1 MLFDACVLYPA
12 PLRDLLLELAAAH
25 LFRAK
30 WTSRIHDEWI
40 ENLLQNRPDL
50 QRTQLDRTREL
61 MNIAVEDCLVD
72 GYDDLI
78 SALKLPDADDNNVL
92 AAAIRGNCDA
102 ILTFNLADFPNEV
115 LAQYD
120 IEAQH
125 PDEFIQSQF
134 DLNPAKLLVSV
145 KKVRGRLKN
154 PPKTAEEYL
163 NALLSQGL
171 PKTVD
176 LLNEYVG
183 VL

>member
-1 MLFDACVLYPA
+1 M
-12 PLRDLLLELAAAH
+12 
-25 LFRAK
+25 
-30 WTSRIHDEWI
+30 SRID
-40 ENLLQNRPDL
+40 NLLQNRPDL
-50 QRTQLDRTREL
+50 QRAQLDRTRKL
-61 MNIAVEDCLVD
+61 MNNAVEDCLVE
-72 GYDDLI
+72 GYDDI
-78 SALKLPDADDNNVL
+78 IPAVKLPDANDNHVL

-102 ILTFNLADFPNEV
+102 ILTFNLVDFPSEV
-115 LAQYD
+115 LVQYD

-134 DLNPAKLLVSV
+134 DLNPAKLLIGV

-163 NALLSQGL
+163 DALLSQGL

-183 VL
+183 IL